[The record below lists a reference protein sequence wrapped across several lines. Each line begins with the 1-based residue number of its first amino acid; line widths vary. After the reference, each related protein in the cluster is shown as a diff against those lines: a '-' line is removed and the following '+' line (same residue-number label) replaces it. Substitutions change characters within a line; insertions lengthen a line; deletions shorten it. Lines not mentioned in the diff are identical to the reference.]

1 VSLRLSTCGQL
12 SATTWK
18 PYMWPTLYSIIV
30 GWTMWA
36 GWTGCSCGTGKQRR
50 TRTCQNP
57 KASVLNDM
65 CNGDSVEYRP
75 CSNNTCTKPD
85 YCVVKVMKVF
95 VCNPIFRGI
104 CYVFIMSSNSS
115 YANLIRVAPPVS
127 SHEYSNASKFNPK
140 SVDFR
145 CIF

>member
-1 VSLRLSTCGQL
+1 MANYLQLRENRTCDHLFTLLQSDGQCGL
-12 SATTWK
+12 A
-18 PYMWPTLYSIIV
+18 
-30 GWTMWA
+30 
-36 GWTGCSCGTGKQRR
+36 WTGCSCGTGEQRR

-57 KASVLNDM
+57 KASILNDM

-85 YCVVKVMKVF
+85 NCVVEVMKVF

-104 CYVFIMSSNSS
+104 CNVCIMSSNSS